1 MAART
6 PTRANALLLV
16 GLLFVQFLL
25 MAGSIRSDEG
35 ATLVAEGVGRAT
47 APVARAAS
55 TVGGAVQGA
64 FRVLGEI
71 RTARGETARLNDE
84 VRRLQAEVDRY
95 KEKELENGRLR
106 RLLEMREGLV
116 PRSVAASVVTTRLS
130 GESRVLVI
138 DRGRDSG
145 IRPDQSVVSWGGAIG
160 RIVSAAPGHATVR
173 LLSDPNSGVS
183 GLVQRS
189 RAEGMVMGRGDGP
202 LEMAYV
208 PKYADVDVGDR
219 VVTSGLDGVF
229 PKGFGIG
236 RVSAVWDSEGA
247 AKNIRIEPELDVDSV
262 EEVLVLLEPTG
273 TSLLKS
279 PEPTVPP
286 PAAPRTDGSR

>member
-35 ATLVAEGVGRAT
+35 ATLLAEGVGHAT
-47 APVARAAS
+47 GPVARVAVS
-55 TVGGAVQGA
+55 VGGAVKGA

-71 RTARGETARLNDE
+71 RTARGENARLHDE
-84 VRRLQAEVDRY
+84 VSRLQTEVDRY
-95 KEKELENGRLR
+95 EEKELENARLR

-116 PRSVAASVVTTRLS
+116 PRSIGASVVTTRLS

-145 IRPDQSVVSWGGAIG
+145 VRPDQAVVSWGGAIG
-160 RIVSAAPGHATVR
+160 RVISSSPGYATVR

-247 AKNIRIEPELDVDSV
+247 AKNIRI
-262 EEVLVLLEPTG
+262 
-273 TSLLKS
+273 
-279 PEPTVPP
+279 
-286 PAAPRTDGSR
+286 